1 MDHISVYPR
10 LRALYG
16 GSILPKILHHDTGR
30 PAGRYWRCSTLVRQM
45 YLFNGRCGSV
55 CHSVGCGH
63 RDPRHEVFRPVFHV
77 LPDGASLGQSY
88 ILGRCVYSCYFL
100 RGEHD
105 PWVCVSLIKYLVTK
119 NHQTRA
125 INFNTIYKMIVIT
138 CFLCENARWLKKKE
152 TLKLIFLRNK

>member
-1 MDHISVYPR
+1 MDHISVYPH

-16 GSILPKILHHDTGR
+16 GSVLPKILHHDTGR

-45 YLFNGRCGSV
+45 HLFNGRGGSV

-63 RDPRHEVFRPVFHV
+63 RYPRHEVFRPVFHV

-100 RGEHD
+100 RRGHD
-105 PWVCVSLIKYLVTK
+105 SRVSLAKFLVTK
-119 NHQTRA
+119 NHETRA
-125 INFNTIYKMIVIT
+125 INFFMQYVTK
-138 CFLCENARWLKKKE
+138 LLWSKGKK
-152 TLKLIFLRNK
+152 LWNLFFFDN